1 MPSTKATSPCCGGDK
16 GMDTPPPQDRVAAV
30 MRGFLGCR
38 SPRGLTLHGSPTPR
52 SPGGVTCVPEQ
63 FFGSLHRRSLSG
75 FCDSLGGWA
84 LSSDLRRPPPPS
96 IEDFPP
102 WPCLRPPGRWEADPA
117 NTSAA
122 QSLLLPAPRVLPSS
136 PGPLAWAGPVLPG
149 LPLCG
154 LGRLSPSLAPTIGLG
169 RPGDPRLV
177 GQSSGR
183 SPPAPP
189 PLELQPWP
197 SHPF

>member
-1 MPSTKATSPCCGGDK
+1 MVSPC
-16 GMDTPPPQDRVAAV
+16 MVPPR
-30 MRGFLGCR
+30 
-38 SPRGLTLHGSPTPR
+38 
-52 SPGGVTCVPEQ
+52 PGPLEVSHV
-63 FFGSLHRRSLSG
+63 SLSS
-75 FCDSLGGWA
+75 SLVLCTAG
-84 LSSDLRRPPPPS
+84 LSVVSVTHWGAGPCPRISAARPPP

-183 SPPAPP
+183 SRPAPP

>member
-16 GMDTPPPQDRVAAV
+16 GTDTPPPQDRVAAV

-38 SPRGLTLHGSPTPR
+38 SLRGLTLHGSPMPR

-63 FFGSLHRRSLSG
+63 FFGSLHRQSLSG
-75 FCDSLGGWA
+75 FCDSPGGLGPVLRSPLTPTPLRTFSPA
-84 LSSDLRRPPPPS
+84 LPRAL
-96 IEDFPP
+96 
-102 WPCLRPPGRWEADPA
+102 GRWEADPA

-122 QSLLLPAPRVLPSS
+122 QSLPLPVPRVPPSS
-136 PGPLAWAGPVLPG
+136 PGPLAWAGPILPG
-149 LPLCG
+149 LPRCG
-154 LGRLSPSLAPTIGLG
+154 LRRLSPSSAPTIGLG
-169 RPGDPRLV
+169 RPGDPRHV
-177 GQSSGR
+177 GQSSGC
-183 SPPAPP
+183 SLPTPP